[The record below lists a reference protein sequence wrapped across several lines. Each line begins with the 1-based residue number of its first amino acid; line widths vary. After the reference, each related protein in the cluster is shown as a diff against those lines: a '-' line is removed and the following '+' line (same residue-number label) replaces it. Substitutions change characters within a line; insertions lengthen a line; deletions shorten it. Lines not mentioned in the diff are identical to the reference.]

1 MRIVL
6 EAEDSIRLLPGG
18 GELVLEG
25 GPAVGLSP
33 FHLLAAALATCTWS
47 VLEGWAREAGLGAD
61 ALAILVEWDLGGD
74 PVRVSNVRMEVA
86 WPELPAG
93 REAAARRVASH
104 CTIHHTLEL
113 GTHVST
119 EIRRSES

>member
-6 EAEDSIRLLPGG
+6 EAEDSIRLLAGG
-18 GELVLEG
+18 AELVLEG
-25 GPAVGLSP
+25 GPDVGMSP

-47 VLEGWAREAGLGAD
+47 VLEGWAREAGLGTE
-61 ALAILVEWDLGGD
+61 ALAIMVGWDLGGD
-74 PVRVSNVRMEVA
+74 PVRVSNLRMQVA
-86 WPELPAG
+86 WPGLPAG

-113 GTHVST
+113 GTRVST
-119 EIRRSES
+119 EILRSAP